1 MAITVFF
8 FGQLVEITGSGEL
21 TIGENEGL
29 NGSSGM
35 NEINGSSAMTAITG
49 SSAMT
54 EIHGSSAVTEITGS
68 SAMTENNGSSAMTE
82 NNGSTAVTEITGTK
96 QLKEVLFQ
104 RFPRLADIVFNI
116 AVDAVIIEGDV
127 KLKRGSSVAFLPPF
141 SGG

>member
-1 MAITVFF
+1 MAITVLF

-35 NEINGSSAMTAITG
+35 NEIKGSSAMTAITG

-68 SAMTENNGSSAMTE
+68 SAMTENNGS
-82 NNGSTAVTEITGTK
+82 TAVTEITGTK
-96 QLKEVLFQ
+96 QLKEVLFR